1 MSTELNIL
9 LRGQSNSQF
18 FQNYGGMAGV
28 KAAVEAWLGFDGVH
42 DKINLVGN
50 VDPDV
55 NGNATTF
62 GGTSFLPNGVNE
74 SWLESSGPGSTG
86 PFTAGR
92 LEQSMLAHIT
102 SLPAHVRAAPTAILW
117 MHDEG
122 DAFWP
127 GQTAKSW
134 EAGVRY
140 DASLVRAALGQ
151 DASTTPYLFTSV
163 IPFDPDYGQSMQAI
177 KVGMEALTAD
187 RTFNAA
193 IATHTGDLNMDNPV
207 NGFPDGR
214 VFFGGPHVDQTDV
227 YTLAERIFRTVTN
240 TFSEYAKPGSALQIV
255 GGRLDDTGPQATS
268 AAVTGHREVHLSLKL
283 DPASTGIAE
292 LGAGASSGLG
302 WTAHTAAGVVLHGT
316 GAAMA
321 SDGTL
326 AVSFDGDVS
335 TGDTIFYAYGDGRIA
350 VGADE
355 HRDTYPDGGNPGQ
368 GNSIYDSAGM
378 PIWAAAAGITV
389 QTGSVT
395 TLQGSL
401 SEYRAVTEGTT
412 IRLVDTI
419 AGRDGETTLANGVA
433 LHASDG
439 NYIIDDTGKVASLA
453 LLYRTGLGREIDEAS
468 LAVLKTDAGARAH
481 LSAAI
486 PASAEY
492 GARYGVASDL
502 QFIRHAFQE
511 GLGRAPSADDELAYS
526 KALASG
532 ATRTDVL
539 DTVAGS
545 AEARIA
551 NLGTIGDPLVASVY
565 HGYMALLGRT
575 PEYAGLVAWTTGRI
589 QGLSAEDLA
598 RGIAASAEF
607 LGAHAGQA
615 DSTFVQSVY
624 RGALHRNAGAIEER
638 TWVDAL
644 SNGMSRAIVGSTIGS
659 SSESILAAFPMT
671 HEGVVKLA

>member
-28 KAAVEAWLGFDGVH
+28 KAAVEAWLGFDGIH
-42 DKINLVGN
+42 DKVNLIGN
-50 VDPDV
+50 VDPDA

-62 GGTSFLPNGVNE
+62 GGTSFLPNGVSE
-74 SWLESSGPGSTG
+74 SWLASSEPGSTG

-92 LEQSMLAHIT
+92 LERSMLAHIA
-102 SLPAHVRAAPTAILW
+102 SLPADVRAAPTATLW

-127 GQTAKSW
+127 GQTAESW

-151 DASTTPYLFTSV
+151 GASTTPYLFTSV
-163 IPFDPDYGQSMQAI
+163 IPFDPDYGRSMQAI

-193 IATHTGDLNMDNPV
+193 IATHTGDLNMDNPI
-207 NGFPDGR
+207 NGFTDGR

-227 YTLAERIFRTVTN
+227 DTLAERIFRTVTN
-240 TFSEYAKPGSALQIV
+240 TFSSYAKPGSALQAV
-255 GGRLDDTGPQATS
+255 GGRLDDAGPQVTS
-268 AAVTGHREVHLSLKL
+268 AVVTGHREVHLTLKL
-283 DPASTGIAE
+283 DLASTGIAA

-302 WTAHTAAGVVLHGT
+302 WTARTAAGLVLHGI

-326 AVSFDGDVS
+326 AVAFDGDVS
-335 TGDTIFYAYGDGRIA
+335 TADTIFYAYGDGRIA
-350 VGADE
+350 AGADE
-355 HRDTYPDGGNPGQ
+355 HRATYPDGGNPGQ
-368 GNSIYDSAGM
+368 GNSIYDSTGM
-378 PIWAAAAGITV
+378 PIWTAAVGIPV
-389 QTGSVT
+389 QPGPVT
-395 TLQGSL
+395 TLQGRL
-401 SEYRAVTEGTT
+401 SEYRAVTNGTK
-412 IRLVDTI
+412 IHLVDTV
-419 AGRDGETTLANGVA
+419 AGRDGEMTLSNGLV

-439 NYIIDDTGKVASLA
+439 NYLIDDTGSTSSLA

-468 LAVLKTDAGARAH
+468 LAILKADPGAYAH

-492 GARYGVASDL
+492 ALRYGATSDL

-511 GLGRAPSADDELAYS
+511 GLGRAPSPDDEREYG

-532 ATRTDVL
+532 ASRADVL
-539 DTVAGS
+539 DIVAGS
-545 AEARIA
+545 AEARIC
-551 NLGTIGDPLVASVY
+551 NMGTVGDPLVASVY
-565 HGYMALLGRT
+565 QGYMALLGRT
-575 PEYAGLVAWTTGRI
+575 PEYAGLVAWTSARI
-589 QGLSAEDLA
+589 QGLSADGLA

-607 LGAHAGQA
+607 QAAHVGQA
-615 DSTFVQSVY
+615 DSAFVQSVY
-624 RGALHRNAGAIEER
+624 QGVLHRGAGADEEQA
-638 TWVDAL
+638 WVDKL
-644 SNGMSRAIVGSTIGS
+644 SRGVSRATVGVTIGS
-659 SSESILAAFPMT
+659 SNESVLAAFSTT
-671 HEGVVKLA
+671 HEGIIKLA